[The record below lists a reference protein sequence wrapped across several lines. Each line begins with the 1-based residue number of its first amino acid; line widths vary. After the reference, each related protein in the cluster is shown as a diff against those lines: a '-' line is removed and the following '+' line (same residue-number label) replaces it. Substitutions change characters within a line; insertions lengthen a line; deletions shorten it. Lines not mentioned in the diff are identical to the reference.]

1 MYPDPKRVRHHRIA
15 INLNDYEYG
24 VIESLSN
31 WLGIDK
37 SSLIRE
43 MVMRDAKSLLLDE
56 QTNQLKD
63 SNEVT
68 NQEL

>member
-15 INLNDYEYG
+15 INLNDFEYD

-37 SSLIRE
+37 SRLVRE

-56 QTNQLKD
+56 QHNQRKD
-63 SNEVT
+63 ANEVT
-68 NQEL
+68 NQSL

>member
-15 INLNDYEYG
+15 INLNDFEYD

-37 SSLIRE
+37 SRLVRE

-56 QTNQLKD
+56 QPKPNKD
-63 SNEVT
+63 ETKVT
-68 NQEL
+68 NQSL

>member
-1 MYPDPKRVRHHRIA
+1 MYPDPNRVRCYRIA
-15 INLNDYEYG
+15 VNLDKYEYA

-31 WLGIDK
+31 LIGIDK
-37 SSLIRE
+37 SRLVRE

-56 QTNQLKD
+56 QNNQRKD
-63 SNEVT
+63 ANEVT